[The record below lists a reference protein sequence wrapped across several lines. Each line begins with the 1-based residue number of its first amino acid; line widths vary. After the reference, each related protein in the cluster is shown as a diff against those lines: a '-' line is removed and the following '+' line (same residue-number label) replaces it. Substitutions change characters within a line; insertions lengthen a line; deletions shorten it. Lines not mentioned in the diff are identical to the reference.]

1 MSRRCQT
8 HMWSQFLSVPNP
20 LPFQRQGRWRRD
32 TGFEG
37 TVLPAVQWTLNQST
51 PPGHKKM
58 NQIQNMQLNRFMA
71 FITRW
76 PFVIIIGAWA
86 LCVWFSPPVVS
97 VPPHCGRQPCT
108 AEQLWLD
115 WSSAAWLLWSPGQR
129 NAGQWDWGRWELGLL
144 WELAVPLQAQHQ
156 SVNKVLNNN
165 TVDTG
170 TWKNEKWNG
179 YFLWRRG
186 LLSSDTECGPVLSP
200 VYWAGGS
207 HWRCRRSRPPALT
220 LLASTRLHQ
229 HSSHLIH
236 VYKDKLSQDTEA
248 AGLNDCCHCRKTNQY
263 FMLHAKN
270 PHISEKGGLCSM
282 TLTQ

>member
-1 MSRRCQT
+1 MSDSHVVT
-8 HMWSQFLSVPNP
+8 VPLSAKPTPLSKTGKMETWYRVWGDSPSSCTVDSEPVNTTWTQKNEPNP
-20 LPFQRQGRWRRD
+20 KYAA
-32 TGFEG
+32 E
-37 TVLPAVQWTLNQST
+37 
-51 PPGHKKM
+51 
-58 NQIQNMQLNRFMA
+58 QIHT
-71 FITRW
+71 ITRW

-229 HSSHLIH
+229 HSSHLTH

-270 PHISEKGGLCSM
+270 PYISEKGGLCSM